1 MMGVL
6 QQEFLAQVFVVLGL
20 LVLCVLGYR
29 AIALFRQDARGMIH
43 REEDALLP
51 FREALDAG
59 EIDREEFDR
68 VREALERQ
76 RTSAPPK
83 VQTTGLD
90 SGAAPSEVETPSVDP
105 F

>member
-1 MMGVL
+1 MGAL
-6 QQEFLAQVFVVLGL
+6 QQEFLTQILAVLGL
-20 LVLCVLGYR
+20 VVLCSIGYR
-29 AIALFRQDARGMIH
+29 AIAWFRQDARGVIH

-68 VREALERQ
+68 VRAALERQ
-76 RTSAPPK
+76 RTSVPAKPQPS
-83 VQTTGLD
+83 GLD
-90 SGAAPSEVETPSVDP
+90 PRSTPEEVETPPVEP